1 MPQTFQGKRIEDF
14 SLLCGFTFRLIIFS
28 NSFTVTKLRATE
40 ESLKS
45 HFCSINEKSPMKKF
59 QFLLSVFIVIHLSLG
74 VILADPSSSYNNDKS
89 DNNDK
94 SEPVNVDYKNGSIA
108 AYNGK
113 FLVAIKHLE
122 RATRISPNNPDVYNL
137 LGYSHRK
144 LDKLEQ
150 AFDNYR
156 KALKLDSRH
165 LGANEYIGELYL
177 RNNSIKKAEEHLEV
191 LDDVCLFGCDEYDNL
206 KDAIEKYKKS
216 R

>member
-1 MPQTFQGKRIEDF
+1 
-14 SLLCGFTFRLIIFS
+14 
-28 NSFTVTKLRATE
+28 
-40 ESLKS
+40 
-45 HFCSINEKSPMKKF
+45 MKNF

-74 VILADPSSSYNNDKS
+74 VILADPSSSY
-89 DNNDK
+89 NNDK

-122 RATRISPNNPDVYNL
+122 RAIKTAPNNPDVYNL

-144 LDKLEQ
+144 LDQLEQ

-156 KALKLDSRH
+156 KALKLDPRH

-177 RNNSIKKAEEHLEV
+177 RTNNIKKAEEHLEV
-191 LDDVCLFGCDEYDNL
+191 LDDVCLFGCDEYDDL

-216 R
+216 RE